1 VTREDFPEDP
11 LPRFT
16 WGDEV
21 RVLDEPRRDPERIGV
36 VCAITEVPWI
46 GWVYVVEFG
55 DGSEAEFP
63 EARLET
69 A

>member
-11 LPRFT
+11 FPRFT

-21 RVLDEPRRDPERIGV
+21 RVLDEPRRDPERIGA
-36 VCAITEVPWI
+36 VCAITDVPWI

>member
-1 VTREDFPEDP
+1 MPGDDVPEYP
-11 LPRFT
+11 FPRFT

-21 RVLDEPRRDPERIGV
+21 RVLDEPRRDPERVGV
-36 VCAITEVPWI
+36 VCAFTDVPWI

-55 DGSEAEFP
+55 DGSDAEFP
-63 EARLET
+63 EARLDT

>member
-1 VTREDFPEDP
+1 VTREDFPEYP
-11 LPRFT
+11 FPRFT

-21 RVLDEPRRDPERIGV
+21 RVLDEPRRDPERIGA
-36 VCAITEVPWI
+36 VCAFTDEPGI
-46 GWVYVVEFG
+46 GWVYLVEFG

-63 EARLET
+63 EARLDT

>member
-1 VTREDFPEDP
+1 MVRKAFPEFP

-21 RVLDEPRRDPERIGV
+21 RVLDQPRRDPERVGA
-36 VCAITEVPWI
+36 VCAFTDEPGI
-46 GWVYVVEFG
+46 GWVYLVELA
-55 DGSEAEFP
+55 DGSEAEVP
-63 EARLET
+63 EARLDT

>member
-1 VTREDFPEDP
+1 VTSEDP
-11 LPRFT
+11 PAYPFPRFI

-21 RVLDEPRRDPERIGV
+21 RVLDDRRDPGRIGA
-36 VCAITEVPWI
+36 VCAFSDEPGI
-46 GWVYVVEFG
+46 GWVYLVEFG

-63 EARLET
+63 EARLDP